1 MVVQMAII
9 KPFTGLFYNKKII
22 ENIGDVTAPPYDVI
36 SQKEQQELYL
46 KHKFNIVRLI
56 LGKEYKSDNEKNNR
70 YNRAR
75 ELFVKWQKDN
85 ILCKDEKTSF
95 YCYTQEYSISDEIL
109 ERKGFIA
116 LLKIADFD
124 EKVVFP
130 HEKILSKPFEDRVNL
145 IRECK
150 ANFSPIFMLY
160 SDKNDAIN
168 KLFNPFLKKNA
179 FINIIDKE
187 NIRHKLWKVSDD
199 EVIADIKKTFRNK
212 SLIIAD
218 GHHRYSA
225 SIRVRNLMREKISKT
240 NSENPFDYV
249 MVYFSYLEDKGLSI
263 LPIHRLIYGLKNFN
277 RQTTLKKLSFYFN
290 IEMYSM
296 KKESNENVLSRLKE
310 EKLKLNNNVFTLYF
324 RSDDRFYILHGIR
337 DKIDTFLKNSDVS
350 PELAK
355 LDVVVFHKIICEKI
369 LGISKKAQEKEQN
382 IVYIKGNEDIDN
394 VIKRKDYQMSFFL
407 NPLNAND
414 IFKVVKKGRL
424 LPQKTTFFYPKLI
437 SGFVI
442 NRMEG
447 I

>member
-1 MVVQMAII
+1 MAII
-9 KPFTGLFYNKKII
+9 KPFAGLFYNKKII

-36 SQKEQQELYL
+36 SQKEQKELYL

-70 YNRAR
+70 YIRAR
-75 ELFVKWQKDN
+75 ELYEKWQKYN
-85 ILCKDEKTSF
+85 ILCKDEIPSF
-95 YCYTQEYSISDEIL
+95 YYYTQEYSISGKIL

-116 LLKIADFD
+116 LLKIADFN

-130 HEKILSKPFEDRVNL
+130 HEKTLSKPFEDRVNL

-160 SDKNDAIN
+160 SDKKDSIN
-168 KLFNPFLKKNA
+168 ELFNPFLKKNA
-179 FINIIDKE
+179 FFDVINKE
-187 NIRHKLWKVSDD
+187 NIRHKLWKISDGN
-199 EVIADIKKTFRNK
+199 VISYIKKTFRNK

-225 SIRVRNLMREKISKT
+225 SIRVRNYIREKISKT

-249 MVYFSYLEDKGLSI
+249 MVYLSCLEDKGLSV
-263 LPIHRLIYGLKNFN
+263 LPIHRLIYGLKNFDK
-277 RQTTLKKLSFYFN
+277 QTILKKLSVYFN
-290 IEMYSM
+290 IEIYSL
-296 KKESNENVLSRLKE
+296 KKESNENELSRLKE
-310 EKLKLNNNVFTLYF
+310 EILKSSNNVFTLYF
-324 RSDDRFYILHGIR
+324 RSDDRFYILYGIR
-337 DKIDTFLKNSDVS
+337 DKINAFINNSDVS

-369 LGISKKAQEKEQN
+369 LGISKRAQEKEQN
-382 IVYIKGNEDIDN
+382 IMYIKGDEDINN
-394 VIKRKDYQMSFFL
+394 VIKRKDYQMAFFL
-407 NPLNAND
+407 NPLNASD
-414 IFKVVKKGRL
+414 IFDVVKNGRL